1 MMVKRV
7 VITALY
13 EKERWRDMRRSDGLT
28 YHALIA
34 LIVQVVFLPLTITAL
49 VGVAKVQSLCLG
61 NIGIVF
67 GLDLIFYSTLTT
79 FKYAK
84 DKQHFKKIA
93 MTINKANFARNHKW
107 QEIGL
112 KI

>member
-13 EKERWRDMRRSDGLT
+13 EKDRWRDMRRSDALT

-49 VGVAKVQSLCLG
+49 VGVAKVAFSL
-61 NIGIVF
+61 F
-67 GLDLIFYSTLTT
+67 EET
-79 FKYAK
+79 
-84 DKQHFKKIA
+84 
-93 MTINKANFARNHKW
+93 
-107 QEIGL
+107 
-112 KI
+112 